1 MMQRSE
7 LDAEPLLREVAA
19 WPELPQLSDV
29 SRHELIALSRRRGID
44 FATALL
50 FDRVRNSPTHGGLLN
65 ECTKPHPP
73 EALSADVRNLTWA
86 IVPGAFYREHPET
99 GADGASLRSYAKEQG
114 IHCEVVPT
122 QSFGTL
128 DVNTTIL
135 QEWLGRRRDEPLVL
149 ISLSKGSLEVRR
161 LLERREA
168 ASTLHSVRAW
178 INLAGILS
186 GSPLVQWLLKRPWRA
201 TAVRAAFWWKGY
213 DFNVVRELDRTPELV
228 NPTWSLPRGMDAI
241 HVVGF
246 ALNRHLSSALM
257 RRGHRRLAEYG
268 PNDGA
273 GIVLADIVD
282 WPGMIYP
289 VWGADHYLRTSH
301 DEMSLLV
308 TRVLNYLDQHRTSI
322 SLLRAS
328 S

>member
-1 MMQRSE
+1 MTQRRE
-7 LDAEPLLREVAA
+7 LDDEKLLREVAA
-19 WPELPQLSDV
+19 WPELPRLVDV
-29 SRHELIALSRRRGID
+29 NRRELAALSRRRGID

-50 FDRVRNSPTHGGLLN
+50 FDRVRNSPEHGGLLN
-65 ECTKPHPP
+65 ECSNSHPP
-73 EALSADVRNLTWA
+73 EILSADVRNLTWA
-86 IVPGAFYREHPET
+86 IVPGAFHREHPET
-99 GADGASLRSYAKEQG
+99 GADGASLRSYAQQQG
-114 IHCEVVPT
+114 IRCEIVPT
-122 QSFGTL
+122 QSFGPL

-135 QEWLGRRRDEPLVL
+135 QEWLGRRKGDPLVL

-161 LLERREA
+161 LLERRDA
-168 ASTLHSVRAW
+168 ASTLHSLRAW
-178 INLAGILS
+178 INLSGILS
-186 GSPLVQWLLKRPWRA
+186 GSPLVHWLLQRPWRA
-201 TAVRAAFWWKGY
+201 MAVRAAFWWKGY
-213 DFNVVRELDRTPELV
+213 DFNVVRELDRTAKLA
-228 NPTWSLPRGMDAI
+228 NHSWNLPRGMDAI

-246 ALNRHLSSALM
+246 PLQRHLSSALM
-257 RRGHRRLAEYG
+257 RRGHRRLAEHG

-301 DEMSLLV
+301 DDMSRLV

-322 SLLRAS
+322 SLQRVS